1 MNKPYFETPTQVV
14 FHDIDD
20 PGSWITGIAF
30 HDVIICACCGGTY
43 DIDEVCE
50 LSKGYV
56 DQAIYPYDNWVNLS
70 GEIYGGELPDGLT
83 IIGEGVDERI
93 VEESSLES
101 EEYEQ
106 YSFNLEEEEETQAKA
121 SEI

>member
-50 LSKGYV
+50 LSEGYV

-70 GEIYGGELPDGLT
+70 EEIFGGECPEGLT
-83 IIGEGVDERI
+83 ITEKNGAECI